1 MNHIPRAKLA
11 IAVRSTAGRSTSYA
25 PRCMLAPIDFIL

>member
-11 IAVRSTAGRSTSYA
+11 LRAQHCGAQHQLCTPV
-25 PRCMLAPIDFIL
+25 MLAPIDFIL